1 MKKLILILTLI
12 LIPFVMSAQRTYKT
26 DSIPMITGVDTIV
39 YVFMY
44 DNYNWGLE
52 VDYGDLDD
60 TDGTLDLGSCNVA
73 DGTIFNRLDDDRL
86 PFTLADSTAAFE
98 KNNYSFRIL
107 AIKFTKGSNTSGTIF
122 YKITRR

>member
-1 MKKLILILTLI
+1 MKKLIFILIITF
-12 LIPFVMSAQRTYKT
+12 IPFVMSAQRTYKT
-26 DSIPMITGVDTIV
+26 DSIPIITGADTTV
-39 YVFMY
+39 YCFMY

-73 DGTIFNRLDDDRL
+73 DGTIFNRLDNAQL
-86 PFTLADSTAAFE
+86 PYTLADSTVAFE
-98 KNNYSFRIL
+98 KSNYSFRFL